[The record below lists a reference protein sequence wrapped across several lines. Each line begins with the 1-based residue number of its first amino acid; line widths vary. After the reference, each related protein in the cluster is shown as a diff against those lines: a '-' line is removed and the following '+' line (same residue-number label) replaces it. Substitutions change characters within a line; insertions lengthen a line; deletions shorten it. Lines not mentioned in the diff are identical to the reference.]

1 MTDKYE
7 IILYWSNDD
16 RGFVAEVP
24 ELPGCSA
31 HGNSHEAA
39 LSHVREAIRLWV
51 DTAREY
57 GDPIPQRRGERP
69 MLA

>member
-24 ELPGCSA
+24 ELPGCGA
-31 HGNSHEAA
+31 HGNSHEAT
-39 LSHVREAIRLWV
+39 LSHVRKAIRLWV
-51 DTAREY
+51 DTAREF
-57 GDPIPQRRGERP
+57 GDPIPQPRGERP